1 MCTVQK
7 AWLAWQACC
16 SIASV
21 ASVPLQNQGSTC
33 YSISC
38 TAVAWARAFM
48 KKRPLD
54 RSAGMPG
61 MITQLRRVLQD
72 GEDYIN
78 SEYDV
83 DKLCGGEFLERM
95 AELKDREGD
104 RLKH

>member
-1 MCTVQK
+1 MI
-7 AWLAWQACC
+7 LAAL
-16 SIASV
+16 AYN
-21 ASVPLQNQGSTC
+21 LL
-33 YSISC
+33 
-38 TAVAWARAFM
+38 F
-48 KKRPLD
+48 RP
-54 RSAGMPG
+54 PG

>member
-1 MCTVQK
+1 MVPVQHIEPMARVVGQVQK
-7 AWLAWQACC
+7 G
-16 SIASV
+16 
-21 ASVPLQNQGSTC
+21 LQSLEPC
-33 YSISC
+33 LPHE